1 MRKRTP
7 TKRELLE
14 ILASKGWDEPQL
26 IRLNMRLL
34 KRINDELAPLLV
46 PQFMPWDKITQN
58 GQNDQNRGLGAYN
71 LHFMHFPIKITV

>member
-1 MRKRTP
+1 MSRRLNMRKRTP

-46 PQFMPWDKITQN
+46 PQFMPWDKN
-58 GQNDQNRGLGAYN
+58 YPKRSKR
-71 LHFMHFPIKITV
+71 PK

>member
-26 IRLNMRLL
+26 IRLNMQLL

-46 PQFMPWDKITQN
+46 PQFMPWDKN
-58 GQNDQNRGLGAYN
+58 YLKRSK
-71 LHFMHFPIKITV
+71 PRK